1 MAVFL
6 QIRAVTGRRAV
17 QVHLF
22 NQSAGDERIEAVVN
36 RRQRDGRHMSLCPQ
50 KQLRR
55 SRMISLLQQDSEN
68 FLPLPSKPDPIC
80 GELMGNIR

>member
-1 MAVFL
+1 MAVLL
-6 QIRAVTGRRAV
+6 QIRAVTRRCAI
-17 QVHLF
+17 QVHLLH
-22 NQSAGDERIEAVVN
+22 QSTCDERIEAVVD

-55 SRMISLLQQDSEN
+55 RRMISLLQQDSEN
-68 FLPLPSKPDPIC
+68 FFSLPSKPDPIG